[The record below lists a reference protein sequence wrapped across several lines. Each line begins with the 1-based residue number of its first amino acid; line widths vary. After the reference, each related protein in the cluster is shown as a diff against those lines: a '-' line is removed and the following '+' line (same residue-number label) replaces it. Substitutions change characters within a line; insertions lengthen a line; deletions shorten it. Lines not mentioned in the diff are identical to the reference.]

1 MVGNDPIDNAS
12 PEGTGHKENVEIGSG
27 FRQVRDPIQRFFRAV
42 AIGDMK
48 ALQNEYAD
56 MGDNINIKNSG
67 TKSTAL
73 HYGAAYRSRP
83 VIKWLI
89 RFKELDYLVR
99 DYKGRLPS
107 VLAYEVANDPV
118 LGRFLAKK
126 ENEQAR
132 ARGIDIRTLLA
143 PSPN

>member
-1 MVGNDPIDNAS
+1 MAGNDPIDNAS
-12 PEGTGHKENVEIGSG
+12 PESATLREDIQIGSG
-27 FRQVRDPIQRFFRAV
+27 FRPVRDPIQKFFTAV
-42 AIGDMK
+42 VLGDMK

-56 MGDNINIKNSG
+56 MGDNINIKESE

-107 VLAYEVANDPV
+107 VLAYEVANDPA

-132 ARGIDIRTLLA
+132 ARGIDIRTLFA

>member
-1 MVGNDPIDNAS
+1 MAGNDPIDNAL
-12 PEGTGHKENVEIGSG
+12 PEGVGHQEEIKIGSG
-27 FRQVRDPIQRFFRAV
+27 FRPVRDPIQRFFRAV
-42 AIGDMK
+42 VLGDVN

-56 MGDNINIKNSG
+56 MSSNINIQEAG

-73 HYGAAYRSRP
+73 HYAAAYRSRP

-107 VLAYEVANDPV
+107 VLAYEVANDPA

-132 ARGIDIRTLLA
+132 ARGIDIRALLVPP
-143 PSPN
+143 PS